1 MKKKNYI
8 FIILT
13 VLLLIS
19 SIYFNINTINKAEQR
34 IITEKENTPIT
45 ELLTK
50 TEEQSVEE
58 IAEEE
63 KDTMVVKET
72 NSYTSSELAV
82 VITMPLV
89 TSLSIVLLF
98 STSFG
103 KLSIKETINNKTRL
117 AYSILSLIILSTALP
132 TTNVII
138 SDNKILNGE
147 TTLARNEKM
156 IAIVEV
162 TQDKKTDNLKEE
174 SKDNNTSVLQISN
187 QSTYTG
193 TNLELNKSDGLT
205 TDKEISEY
213 FGLNSAV
220 IVKDASILELTDSSI
235 RTNAD
240 YSSAIFL
247 SGLSSKAVLNNV
259 TLKTLKN
266 NSPSIS
272 ISEEAELNASN
283 LEISTIG
290 NNSSAIKTLDTNS
303 TVYVSDSMINTEGTN
318 SPLFYSNGKI
328 EVTKIT
334 GTSSNSPIGIINNVN
349 SIEIKDSELTT
360 STSNEKDI
368 YNAAFTIYKKATYG
382 SSNNYN
388 YADLTIENTKI
399 TIDKKS
405 SNYKTASIFYIK
417 NMKTK
422 INITDTKLKYGSN
435 TLLNVVSEDEYN
447 ISEVTMTVTDQNLKG
462 NIVVDEYSKVRL
474 NLNDCIYTGRINK
487 GNVSKN
493 VDVTFDEDSRWV
505 LTGNSYVN
513 TLTVT
518 KKDLNNIR
526 KYIRSNGYNIY
537 YNAKN
542 NEWLNGR
549 TIYLNGGGKL
559 IPKYYKS

>member
-1 MKKKNYI
+1 MKKRNYI

-19 SIYFNINTINKAEQR
+19 SIYFNVNTINKAEQR

-63 KDTMVVKET
+63 KDTMV
-72 NSYTSSELAV
+72 AI

-162 TQDKKTDNLKEE
+162 TQDKKADNLKEE

-290 NNSSAIKTLDTNS
+290 NNSSGIKTLDTNS
-303 TVYVSDSMINTEGTN
+303 TAYVSDSIINTEGTN

>member
-1 MKKKNYI
+1 MKKRNYI

-19 SIYFNINTINKAEQR
+19 SIYFNVNTINKAEQR

-72 NSYTSSELAV
+72 NSYTSSELAI

-162 TQDKKTDNLKEE
+162 TQDKKADNLKEE

-290 NNSSAIKTLDTNS
+290 NNSSGIKTLDTNS
-303 TVYVSDSMINTEGTN
+303 TAYVSDSIINTEGTN

-474 NLNDCIYTGRINK
+474 NLNDCTYTGRINK

-493 VDVTFDEDSRWV
+493 VDVTFDEDSRWA

>member
-1 MKKKNYI
+1 MKKRNYI
-8 FIILT
+8 FIIIT
-13 VLLLIS
+13 ILLLIS

-34 IITEKENTPIT
+34 IIIEKENTPIT

-50 TEEQSVEE
+50 PEEQSVEE
-58 IAEEE
+58 IVEEE

-72 NSYTSSELAV
+72 NSYIASELAIV
-82 VITMPLV
+82 VTMPLL
-89 TSLSIVLLF
+89 TSLSIILLF

-117 AYSILSLIILSTALP
+117 AYSVLSLIILGTILP

-162 TQDKKTDNLKEE
+162 TQDKKADNLKEE

-187 QSTYTG
+187 QSTYKG
-193 TNLELNKSDGLT
+193 TNLDLNKSDGLT

-290 NNSSAIKTLDTNS
+290 NNSSGIKTLDTNG
-303 TVYVSDSMINTEGTN
+303 TVYVSDSVINTEGTN

-328 EVTKIT
+328 EATNIT

-349 SIEIKDSELTT
+349 SLEIKDSELTT
-360 STSNEKDI
+360 STSSEKDI

-405 SNYKTASIFYIK
+405 SNYKTASLFYIK

-474 NLNDCIYTGRINK
+474 NLNDCTYTGRINK
-487 GNVSKN
+487 GNISKN

-537 YNAKN
+537 YDAKN
-542 NEWLNGR
+542 NQWLNGR

>member
-1 MKKKNYI
+1 MKKRNYI

-72 NSYTSSELAV
+72 NSYTSSELAI
-82 VITMPLV
+82 VIIMPLV

-162 TQDKKTDNLKEE
+162 TQDKKADNLKEE

-290 NNSSAIKTLDTNS
+290 NNSSGIKTLDTNS

-318 SPLFYSNGKI
+318 SSLFYSNGKI

-474 NLNDCIYTGRINK
+474 NLNDCTYTGRINK

-493 VDVTFDEDSRWV
+493 VDVTFDEDSRWA